1 MFTTNMKHRINCHIK
16 STKVVTVK
24 DQRKCKCN
32 VKIFYNKYH
41 PCERLAECK
50 DIFIINIIEFG
61 CNVGY
66 DFILCFSARPRDDM
80 LFFYT
85 LRNKDFL

>member
-1 MFTTNMKHRINCHIK
+1 MK
-16 STKVVTVK
+16 STKVVTVE
-24 DQRKCKCN
+24 DQRKGKCN

-41 PCERLAECK
+41 PCERWVECE

-66 DFILCFSARPRDDM
+66 DSILCFSARSRDGM
-80 LFFYT
+80 LFF
-85 LRNKDFL
+85 LHIKK